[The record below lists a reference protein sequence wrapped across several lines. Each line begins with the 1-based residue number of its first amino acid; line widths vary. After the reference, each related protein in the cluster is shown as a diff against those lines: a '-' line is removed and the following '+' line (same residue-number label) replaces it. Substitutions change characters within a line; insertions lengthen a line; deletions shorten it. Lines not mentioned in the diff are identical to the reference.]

1 MVKDF
6 IYHAKNTL
14 TLEECESLIHFYE
27 SNEEYHED
35 GTMGVGEV
43 DHNKKKCS
51 EMYISTNSMHSESE
65 YFSSV
70 NRSLIDNIGKY
81 KKDYPFLERLF
92 VWDVSSHFKIKKYLP
107 KEAYFEIHCENSG
120 HRNGCGERRMIA
132 WMIYLNDVTDGGETE
147 FPTQCKKFAPRAG
160 DVLVW
165 PAYWTHPHRGIVSPT
180 QTKYIVTGWYSFT
193 EDTDAIKH

>member
-14 TLEECESLIHFYE
+14 TLEECKSLIYFYE
-27 SNEEYHED
+27 SNKDYHED

-51 EMYISTNSMHSESE
+51 EMYIPIHSLDSQRE

-70 NRSLIDNIGKY
+70 DRSLVDNIGKY
-81 KKDYPFLERLF
+81 KKDYPFLETLF
-92 VWDVSSHFKIKKYLP
+92 VWDVASPVKIKKYLP

-132 WMIYLNDVTDGGETE
+132 WMIYLNDVRDGGYTE
-147 FPTQCKKFAPRAG
+147 FPTQDKKFQPRCG
-160 DVLVW
+160 DILMW
-165 PAYWTHPHRGIVSPT
+165 PAYWTHPHRGIVSRT
-180 QTKYIVTGWYSFT
+180 ETKYILTGWYNFYNLNN
-193 EDTDAIKH
+193 K

>member
-51 EMYISTNSMHSESE
+51 EMYISTNSMHSQSE

-147 FPTQCKKFAPRAG
+147 FPTQCKKFAPKAG
-160 DVLVW
+160 DVLIW
-165 PAYWTHPHRGIVSPT
+165 PAYWTHPHHGLPSPT
-180 QTKYIVTGWYSFT
+180 QTKYIVTGWCSFLSDS
-193 EDTDAIKH
+193 ELRE

>member
-14 TLEECESLIHFYE
+14 TLEECKSLIHFYE

-43 DHNKKKCS
+43 DYNKKKCS
-51 EMYISTNSMHSESE
+51 EMYISTNSMHSQSE

-81 KKDYPFLERLF
+81 KKDYPFLEELF
-92 VWDVSSHFKIKKYLP
+92 IWDVTSYFKLKKYLP
-107 KEAYFEIHCENSG
+107 KEAYFQTHCENSG
-120 HRNGCGERRMIA
+120 HRNGDGERRMIA
-132 WMIYLNDVTDGGETE
+132 WMIYLNDVMDGGETE

-160 DVLVW
+160 DVLIW
-165 PAYWTHPHRGIVSPT
+165 PA
-180 QTKYIVTGWYSFT
+180 
-193 EDTDAIKH
+193 